1 MLVWGLKNA
10 SMEKKVYCVLVSLTA
25 CDNENFVKPA
35 LNEGRVQM
43 WGFVWFV
50 VVAWL
55 VFYPGGENSII
66 KHPS

>member
-43 WGFVWFV
+43 WGFCLVCAGCLV
-50 VVAWL
+50 VFL
-55 VFYPGGENSII
+55 PRRR
-66 KHPS
+66 K